1 MFGSKH
7 VFRLSVWLRGVR
19 ATHKL
24 VSSYLFFILM
34 VAILGYVGVSQDI
47 FLARVNQQL
56 FDRNL
61 SGVSSVKEAAIFQA
75 KCGRV
80 LRDAVLA
87 IGDKDAVED
96 QRQNLTEM
104 EASVNESLASAESAM
119 NAGESKVTLA
129 SIRAALP
136 KLHQLNSN
144 VVDAAAAGDRPGSLA
159 ALKEASSL
167 ASKVNLNIAEVCRQ
181 QEEEAGSATRFAQV
195 RSHRSIALF
204 LAFFVFSIVAGGF
217 LSIAMVRIIS
227 KPLQEVVRVLKQ
239 AALGD
244 LRERPMINGEDE
256 FGVMA
261 RELDT
266 ALSGIE
272 RTVSEVSQTAKSLTG
287 HTRRISK
294 TALELASSSSE
305 QLAELRQAL
314 GSIAA
319 VSDATRQN
327 AKSARDA
334 SEIAGESRQ
343 SAERG
348 GTVVNSAV
356 SSMTAILEAS
366 GRISGISS
374 AMDEVAFQTKL
385 LALNAAIEAARA
397 GEHGLAF
404 AVVAGEVRSL
414 AETSAASS
422 RQIASLVEDSTEQIN
437 RGSSLVIKSGESL
450 NEIVASVKQLAELVE
465 AIAGA
470 TQQQAFGIQT
480 VTQTLDQFHGLL
492 QTNLQRSEAL
502 SCTAK
507 DLDSEATHLELL
519 VDHFSLSQP
528 SVSLTP

>member
-1 MFGSKH
+1 
-7 VFRLSVWLRGVR
+7 
-19 ATHKL
+19 
-24 VSSYLFFILM
+24 
-34 VAILGYVGVSQDI
+34 
-47 FLARVNQQL
+47 
-56 FDRNL
+56 
-61 SGVSSVKEAAIFQA
+61 
-75 KCGRV
+75 
-80 LRDAVLA
+80 
-87 IGDKDAVED
+87 
-96 QRQNLTEM
+96 
-104 EASVNESLASAESAM
+104 
-119 NAGESKVTLA
+119 
-129 SIRAALP
+129 
-136 KLHQLNSN
+136 
-144 VVDAAAAGDRPGSLA
+144 
-159 ALKEASSL
+159 
-167 ASKVNLNIAEVCRQ
+167 VCRQ